1 VVELNAHKFFV
12 GCQNQQFTA
21 THLGGIR
28 ESIVDDILVAHA
40 EVSSRLAIEGDRME
54 LGFVLGEADNDSARV
69 LGDVNSFVESAK
81 SAIDSSFVGH
91 GEAEYAHSLVEVR
104 LLGTDY
110 RQIPCRLGKVGQVGE
125 RRSLSGWRDWG
136 FAHEG
141 FSLLDDGLFPRGL
154 IFVLVHC
161 SFDFSLEANA
171 PIQLNFFIDVFGLR
185 EKLISLFNQCQWSV
199 SCLIFIFL
207 LLFFNFWLLDF
218 FLNFLCLG
226 KLVSKCPRH
235 NNLLKK
241 ARLCIPINI
250 GIRHSRK
257 R

>member
-1 VVELNAHKFFV
+1 
-12 GCQNQQFTA
+12 
-21 THLGGIR
+21 
-28 ESIVDDILVAHA
+28 
-40 EVSSRLAIEGDRME
+40 ME

-91 GEAEYAHSLVEVR
+91 GEAKYAHSLVEVR

-171 PIQLNFFIDVFGLR
+171 PIQLNFFVDVFGLR
-185 EKLISLFNQCQWSV
+185 EKFISLFNQCQRSV

-218 FLNFLCLG
+218 FLNFLRLG